1 MDSDSLVDWRIDA
14 GQRVIRRLV
23 QDGFNVDA
31 AFWTR
36 TADDACWIL
45 YIASPVVEAKGPA
58 GAYRDLQASL
68 QHLEGIP
75 VSLSDVTLIG
85 REDPI
90 TRDVT
95 NLLTRHPGRLP
106 IRFGGKRLGHM
117 IINDAYIYPVGIT
130 ETQTP
135 GSMTRDQVLQELFRL
150 MTCGTSSVAPSKIVL
165 KNGSTF
171 TGAPFS
177 IQSDRQRP
185 VIIQFVADGELA
197 PRVLGIDEI
206 ASIQ

>member
-1 MDSDSLVDWRIDA
+1 MDSDPLADWHIDA
-14 GQRVIRRLV
+14 GQRLIRRLV

-31 AFWTR
+31 AFWSK
-36 TADDACWIL
+36 TADDIFWIL
-45 YIASPVVEAKGPA
+45 YIASPVVDGKGPA
-58 GAYRDLQASL
+58 GAYSDLQASL

-75 VSLSDVTLIG
+75 VSLSDIKLIG

-106 IRFGGKRLGHM
+106 IRYAGKRLGN
-117 IINDAYIYPVGIT
+117 IIIDDAYIYPITIT
-130 ETQTP
+130 ETQTSGP
-135 GSMTRDQVLQELFRL
+135 MTQDQVLQELFRL
-150 MTCGTSSVAPSKIVL
+150 MTRGPGSVAPSKITL

-185 VIIQFVADGELA
+185 VMIQFVADGELA